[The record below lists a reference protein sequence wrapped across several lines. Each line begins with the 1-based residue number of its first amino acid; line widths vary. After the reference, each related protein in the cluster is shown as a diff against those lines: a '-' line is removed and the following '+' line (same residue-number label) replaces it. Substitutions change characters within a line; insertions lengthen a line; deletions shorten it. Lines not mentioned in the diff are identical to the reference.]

1 MMNFHKLD
9 VSGAYLELSRALQG
23 RCQERRKLGNNTWA
37 ERRDA
42 ETIVIRL
49 HGTDILTFTLNS
61 VKANAGAWFTVTTK
75 ARLNQYLPGGLGI
88 GQVKGVWYWHLY
100 NGETSR
106 YIAEF
111 TNGDTIQN
119 KKLHAQGWLPLGK
132 APAA

>member
-75 ARLNQYLPGGLGI
+75 ARLNQYLPADFSI
-88 GQVKGVWYWHLY
+88 GQVKGAWYWY
-100 NGETSR
+100 ARGER
-106 YIAEF
+106 IALF

-119 KKLHAQGWLPLGK
+119 KKLHAQAVSRLG
-132 APAA
+132 